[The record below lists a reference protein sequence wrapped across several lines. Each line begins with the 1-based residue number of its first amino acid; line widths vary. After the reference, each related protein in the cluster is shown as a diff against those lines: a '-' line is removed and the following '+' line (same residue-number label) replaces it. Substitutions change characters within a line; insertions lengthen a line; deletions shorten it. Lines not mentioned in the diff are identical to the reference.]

1 MLGNIKI
8 SSETI
13 EKLPLA
19 SIIYDENF
27 SIKMLNTKA
36 QKAIQ
41 LNREII
47 NHRKLAPLLKK
58 AFATDIPLMKSIR
71 CGDKAYQFF
80 FSRISEKGKNYIL
93 VSINSSWPLQ
103 QDYERYKEE
112 SEDLKAIFE
121 SSYDVLYV
129 SDHKGN
135 TLRVSAACKHIWGVS
150 EEQLIGKNVL
160 ELEREGV
167 YQPSITRL
175 VLENKKKIST
185 VQLTKNNKR
194 LLVVGTP
201 IKNKQGEI
209 IRVVNASRDITDI
222 SNLQQEIQQL
232 KCLINE
238 YQRELSKLH
247 NDRKTP
253 SSSLVYKSKKL
264 EAAVKLAK
272 RVAAVDSTV
281 LILGETG
288 VGKEVFA
295 NFIHEMSY
303 RKNKPFIKINCSAI
317 PENLLESELFG
328 YEKGAFTGANREGKI
343 GLLELANNGTL
354 LLDEIG
360 DMPLSL
366 QIKLLR
372 VIQERTLQR
381 IGSTKAIHINVRFIA
396 ATHRDLAEEVDIGK
410 FRQDL
415 YYRLNVIPI
424 HLPPLRE
431 RKEDILSLATH
442 FLTSL
447 NNKYHTSK
455 AFNSTFTEKLTEYEW
470 PGNIRE
476 LQNVVE
482 RCYVMSD
489 SDDLTSET
497 LAIALNE
504 TKKSKSVLVK
514 EIMPLKECVEF
525 AEKEL
530 LQMAFETC
538 KTTVEMARLLEVNQS
553 TISRKIAKY
562 NIR

>member
-8 SSETI
+8 SAETI

-36 QKAIQ
+36 QQAIQ
-41 LNREII
+41 FNRQII
-47 NHRKLAPLLKK
+47 NHRKLLPLLRKSMS
-58 AFATDIPLMKSIR
+58 TDIPLMKYIICAS
-71 CGDKAYQFF
+71 KSYQYF
-80 FSRISEKGKNYIL
+80 FSRILDKDKYYIL
-93 VSINSSWPLQ
+93 VSINLTWPYQ
-103 QDYERYKEE
+103 HEYERYKEE
-112 SEDLKAIFE
+112 SEGLNAIFKCT
-121 SSYDVLYV
+121 YDALYI
-129 SDHKGN
+129 SDHQGK
-135 TLRVSAACKHIWGVS
+135 TLRVSAACKQLWGVS

-175 VLENKKKIST
+175 VLENNKKIST
-185 VQLTKNNKR
+185 VQQTKNNKR

-209 IRVVNASRDITDI
+209 MRVINASRDITNI
-222 SNLQQEIQQL
+222 KNLQQEIHHL
-232 KCLINE
+232 TSIIHN
-238 YQRELSKLH
+238 YQHELSQQDSQSISPLI
-247 NDRKTP
+247 
-253 SSSLVYKSKKL
+253 YQSKQL
-264 EAAVKLAK
+264 EAVVALAK

-295 NFIHEMSY
+295 NYIHDMSE
-303 RKNKPFIKINCSAI
+303 RKTKPFLKINCSAI

-343 GLLELANNGTL
+343 GLFELAHNGTL

-360 DMPLSL
+360 DMPPAL

-372 VIQERTLQR
+372 VIQEKTLQR
-381 IGSTKAIHINVRFIA
+381 IGSAKTIPINVRFIA
-396 ATHRDLAEEVDIGK
+396 ATHRNLAEEVTKGN
-410 FRQDL
+410 FREDL

-424 HLPPLRE
+424 HVPPLRD
-431 RKEDILSLATH
+431 RKEDILPLASH
-442 FLTSL
+442 FLTNL
-447 NNKYHTSK
+447 NNKYYSAKTFNTSF
-455 AFNSTFTEKLTEYEW
+455 ADKLTTYDW

-476 LQNVVE
+476 LQNVIE

-489 SDDLTSET
+489 SDYLTRET
-497 LAIALNE
+497 LAMALNE
-504 TKKSKSVLVK
+504 NKKEKSVLVK
-514 EIMPLKECVEF
+514 DIMPLKKCVEY

-530 LQMAFETC
+530 LQMAFATC
-538 KTTVEMARLLEVNQS
+538 QSTVDMAKLLEVNQS
-553 TISRKIAKY
+553 TISRKMAKF